1 MLTVDFDRW
10 GVSRGELVLDVGCG
24 RGRHSFE
31 ALARG
36 LDVVAVDLDELALKQ
51 TASDAAELRATGV
64 IGAGPMGGCARADG
78 RWLPFADESA
88 DRVIVSEVLEHIG
101 DDAAVMR
108 EVFRVLRPGGRAVV
122 TVPRWWPERVCW
134 ALSDDYHEVESGHVR
149 VYTGHGLR
157 TKLRAA
163 GFEIVDSHHAHAL
176 HTPYWWLKCA
186 LGVGEDAARPVVLF
200 RRFLEW
206 DLMRKPAPVRRLEAL
221 LNPLLGK
228 SAVVYVSKPKLTP

>member
-10 GVSRGELVLDVGCG
+10 GVSRGELVLDLGCG

-64 IGAGPMGGCARADG
+64 IGPGPMGGCVRADG
-78 RWLPFADESA
+78 RRLPFADESL
-88 DRVIVSEVLEHIG
+88 DRVIVSEVLEHID
-101 DDAAVMR
+101 DDASVMR
-108 EVFRVLRPGGRAVV
+108 EMFRVLQPGGHAVV
-122 TVPRWWPERVCW
+122 TVPRWWPEQVCW
-134 ALSDDYHEVESGHVR
+134 ALSDDYHEIEGGHVR
-149 VYTGHGLR
+149 VYTGPGLR
-157 TKLRAA
+157 TRLRAA

-176 HTPYWWLKCA
+176 HSPYWWLKCA

-206 DLMRKPAPVRRLEAL
+206 DLMHKPAPLRRLEAF
-221 LNPLLGK
+221 LNPVLGK
-228 SAVVYVSKPKLTP
+228 SVVVYVSKPRLTP

>member
-1 MLTVDFDRW
+1 VLTVDFDRW
-10 GVSRGELVLDVGCG
+10 AVSRGELVLDLGCG

-51 TASDAAELRATGV
+51 TASDAAELRTTGV

-108 EVFRVLRPGGRAVV
+108 EVFRVLRPGGRARQLPGSSVISQLPKAGSGGRSEV
-122 TVPRWWPERVCW
+122 DWIGTSNASSTPRGGSPTTT
-134 ALSDDYHEVESGHVR
+134 SS
-149 VYTGHGLR
+149 
-157 TKLRAA
+157 
-163 GFEIVDSHHAHAL
+163 
-176 HTPYWWLKCA
+176 
-186 LGVGEDAARPVVLF
+186 
-200 RRFLEW
+200 
-206 DLMRKPAPVRRLEAL
+206 
-221 LNPLLGK
+221 
-228 SAVVYVSKPKLTP
+228 